1 MTQLSHAG
9 KMQPDPASPPGTLY
23 VVGTPIGNF
32 EDITFRALRILKE
45 VDVIAC
51 EDTRHT
57 QKLLNH
63 YSISTRTISYHLHN
77 EITRAPE
84 LIVQMEGGSN
94 VALVSDAGMPGISD
108 PGYRLVQLAIRHGI
122 RVVPIPGASAFVA
135 ALSAAGLE
143 MDRFRFIGFLPSKKL
158 ARRGSLLALASSEE
172 SLVFYESP
180 HRILEMLEDTLE
192 ILGDRPVVVGR
203 EMTKLHEEF
212 LRGPASGV
220 LAALMKK
227 PVKGEITVIIGP
239 PADPRQKS
247 LPVQLIRPEIEGAMS
262 TEGLNERA
270 ALKAVARRRGISRSE
285 AYRQWQAE
293 KDSHR
298 GA

>member
-1 MTQLSHAG
+1 
-9 KMQPDPASPPGTLY
+9 
-23 VVGTPIGNF
+23 
-32 EDITFRALRILKE
+32 
-45 VDVIAC
+45 
-51 EDTRHT
+51 
-57 QKLLNH
+57 
-63 YSISTRTISYHLHN
+63 
-77 EITRAPE
+77 
-84 LIVQMEGGSN
+84 
-94 VALVSDAGMPGISD
+94 
-108 PGYRLVQLAIRHGI
+108 
-122 RVVPIPGASAFVA
+122 
-135 ALSAAGLE
+135 
-143 MDRFRFIGFLPSKKL
+143 
-158 ARRGSLLALASSEE
+158 
-172 SLVFYESP
+172 
-180 HRILEMLEDTLE
+180 
-192 ILGDRPVVVGR
+192 
-203 EMTKLHEEF
+203 MTKLHEEF